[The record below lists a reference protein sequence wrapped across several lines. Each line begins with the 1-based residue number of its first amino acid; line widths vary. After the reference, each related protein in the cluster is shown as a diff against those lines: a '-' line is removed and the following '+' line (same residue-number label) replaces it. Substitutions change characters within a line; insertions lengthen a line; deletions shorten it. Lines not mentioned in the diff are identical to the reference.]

1 MKIEWEL
8 RRDVVHFGRLLYE
21 RRLTAG
27 TSGNIS
33 ARVNEGTMLITPT
46 GACKGMLREF
56 DLIKVDIASGRTMSE
71 GRPSMETP
79 FHLAAYRAR
88 KDVGAVI
95 HCHPVFATVLAC
107 SNVAPRTDL
116 TPEGL
121 MVLKD
126 VPVVPYATPGSED
139 LARNIQTALGGANA
153 CLLENHGAMAVGRS
167 MEEAYYRIETLETM
181 SELTVRCEHYK
192 GLRPLPP
199 DEKTRILDMM
209 KEK

>member
-8 RRDVVHFGRLLYE
+8 RRDVVHYGRLLYE

-33 ARVNEGTMLITPT
+33 ARVSDGAIMITPT
-46 GACKGMLREF
+46 GVCKGMLREY
-56 DLIKVDIASGRTMSE
+56 DLIRIDIGTGRTTSE

-88 KDVGAVI
+88 KDTCAVI

-107 SNVAPRTDL
+107 SNIPPRTDL

-126 VPVVPYATPGSED
+126 VPVVPYATPGSEQ
-139 LARNIQTALGGANA
+139 LAKNIGEALGGSNA
-153 CLLENHGAMAVGRS
+153 CLLENHGAIAVGRS
-167 MEEAYYRIETLETM
+167 VEEAYYRIETLEMM

-192 GLRPLPP
+192 GLRALPP
-199 DEKTRILDMM
+199 EEKDRILAMM